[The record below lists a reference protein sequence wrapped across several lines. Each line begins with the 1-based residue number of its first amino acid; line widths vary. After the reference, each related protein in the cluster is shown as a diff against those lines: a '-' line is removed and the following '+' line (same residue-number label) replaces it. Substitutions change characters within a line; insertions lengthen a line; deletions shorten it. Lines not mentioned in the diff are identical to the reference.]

1 MLGEFVQV
9 HVGEGGRKVNGL
21 TWVENYLKRRRY
33 YFGGG
38 LILVNGPRRSGLGL
52 VWFWFMFIKGPVGI
66 VVNTRTIFEILPNMR
81 GCRCR
86 FSKVVTRT
94 KVAKLQ

>member
-38 LILVNGPRRSGLGL
+38 LILVNGPRRSGLGVGVGL
-52 VWFWFMFIKGPVGI
+52 VWFGFDLCLLRVRL
-66 VVNTRTIFEILPNMR
+66 VL
-81 GCRCR
+81 
-86 FSKVVTRT
+86 
-94 KVAKLQ
+94 